1 MRMRRQK
8 PDGHSACGHVLAYH
22 GRDYTSE
29 LNENGWRLRIEGW
42 RTSRGV
48 GKRRCGWL
56 ADPNRWNVDGAE
68 QASRNCGT
76 RPTVVAAGTSPNH
89 PWHRQDM
96 AAGRPAP
103 LSDGEGC
110 RCEPAEASSFIE
122 MATDQ
127 ERCDQRK
134 SWKPDH
140 EEKTQ
145 VRPVA
150 AHYR

>member
-56 ADPNRWNVDGAE
+56 ADPNRWNVVGAL
-68 QASRNCGT
+68 QASRSSSASH
-76 RPTVVAAGTSPNH
+76 TVVASGKRPNH
-89 PWHRQDM
+89 LWHCENMPD
-96 AAGRPAP
+96 GPVP
-103 LSDGEGC
+103 LSGTDLG
-110 RCEPAEASSFIE
+110 RCEPEEVRSSIE
-122 MATDQ
+122 PATDK
-127 ERCDQRK
+127 ERGEQD
-134 SWKPDH
+134 
-140 EEKTQ
+140 
-145 VRPVA
+145 
-150 AHYR
+150 